1 MIKIYKNK
9 DNQLE
14 CHVNIGGY
22 DFKYYID
29 RDTSYSATFMGS
41 ELKEYRDFEENLDE
55 DGEILGS
62 INNIMFELT
71 NSVNWEVLFEDGER
85 ED

>member
-14 CHVNIGGY
+14 CHINIGGY
-22 DFKYYID
+22 DFNYYID

-55 DGEILGS
+55 DGEILGN
-62 INNIMFELT
+62 INDIMFELT
-71 NSVNWEVLFEDGER
+71 NSVNWEELFEDGEN

>member
-22 DFKYYID
+22 DFKYHID
-29 RDTSYSATFMGS
+29 RDTSFSATFHGS
-41 ELKEYRDFEENLDE
+41 ELPEYNKFEENLDE
-55 DGEILGS
+55 DGEILGN
-62 INNIMFELT
+62 INDIMFELT
-71 NSVNWEVLFEDGER
+71 NSANWEVLFEDGEN

>member
-1 MIKIYKNK
+1 MIKLYKNK
-9 DNQLE
+9 NNQLE
-14 CHVNIGGY
+14 CHIDIGGY

-41 ELKEYRDFEENLDE
+41 ELPEYNEFEENLDE
-55 DGEILGS
+55 DGEILGN

-71 NSVNWEVLFEDGER
+71 NSENWEELFEDWKGE
-85 ED
+85 D